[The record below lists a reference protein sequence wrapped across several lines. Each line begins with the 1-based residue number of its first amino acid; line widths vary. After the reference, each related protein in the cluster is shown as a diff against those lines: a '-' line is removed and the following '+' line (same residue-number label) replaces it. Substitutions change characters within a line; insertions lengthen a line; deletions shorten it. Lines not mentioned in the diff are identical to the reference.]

1 MNLNKKTK
9 KTLSAAAFLALCLA
23 AVLLFNVVIGAA
35 ADKIQLRW
43 DLTEE
48 KLYAL
53 KDETKAVL
61 KNLKDDVTL
70 YYFVSDGHE
79 NEQIVNVLNMY
90 RTASNRLKI
99 VKSDPNTDPIAVR
112 RFTDKGAAIEQNTII
127 LERGTRYRVIS
138 PSEIYQNYGKQS
150 GETVQNA
157 FFGLEQLI
165 TRAIA
170 FVAAN
175 KTNSVFFTVGHNEAD
190 YTPVINTLGEEN
202 IEYYQIDLKTGDIPD
217 AADAI
222 YIMAPTDDFTDDEIF
237 RLDAFLSKGK
247 GAHISFDAAKKPLPK
262 LEAYLKDFWGVTMYH
277 DLVCESDAN
286 RTLNYSYMFMP
297 DVGEHPITNDISA
310 KNNRIVLM
318 HTRSMEISSVQE
330 VTASPLLVTS
340 SAAFSLH
347 GSDPTVKE
355 NIREG
360 ALPVAAVLTRQ
371 VMDKPE
377 ARLVVSGSYK
387 MYETLFLEEA
397 SVANRAFLL
406 GATNYVVKN
415 EDTMSVSPKSL
426 LTYALMLSDGMTNFY
441 IITVCALPAL
451 LFFALGI
458 FTWRKR
464 RHL

>member
-9 KTLSAAAFLALCLA
+9 RTLSTATFVAFFLL

-61 KNLKDDVTL
+61 KNLKENVTL
-70 YYFVSDGHE
+70 YYFVSDGRE
-79 NEQIVNVLNMY
+79 NDQIVNVLNMY
-90 RTASNRLKI
+90 RTASDRLRL
-99 VKSDPNTDPIAVR
+99 VKSDPNTDPIAAR
-112 RFTDKGAAIEQNTII
+112 RFTDKGISIEQNTIV
-127 LERGTRYRVIS
+127 LERGTRYRAIS

-150 GETVQNA
+150 GETVENA

-170 FVAAN
+170 FVAAE
-175 KTNSVFFTVGHNEAD
+175 KTNSVFFTVGHNESD
-190 YTPVINTLGEEN
+190 YTPVVNVLKEEN
-202 IEYYQIDLKTGDIPD
+202 VEAYQIDLKTQDIPD
-217 AADAI
+217 TADAI
-222 YIMAPTDDFTDDEIF
+222 YIMAPTDDFADDEIF

-247 GAHISFDAAKKPLPK
+247 GAHISFDAAKNTLPK
-262 LEAYLKDFWGVTMYH
+262 LEEYLKSFWGVTMYH
-277 DLVCESDAN
+277 DLICESDAN

-297 DVGEHPITNDISA
+297 DAGEHLITEDILT
-310 KNNRIVLM
+310 KNNRIVCM
-318 HTRSMEISSVQE
+318 HARSMEISPVQE
-330 VTASPLLVTS
+330 VTASPILVS
-340 SAAFSLH
+340 SPSAFSVH

-355 NIREG
+355 YIREG
-360 ALPVAAVLTRQ
+360 ALPVAAALTRQ

-406 GATNYVVKN
+406 GTTNYVVKN
-415 EDTMSVSPKSL
+415 EDTLSVSPKSL
-426 LTYALMLSDGMTNFY
+426 LTYALMISDGMTRFY
-441 IITVCALPAL
+441 IATICILPAL
-451 LFFALGI
+451 LFFVLGVLV
-458 FTWRKR
+458 WRRR